1 MIVVGFAGC
10 VIAIMVHRG
19 KKEICEI
26 LPLEGLAGA
35 TGLSVGLSGGV
46 PMVEQMQT
54 SN

>member
-1 MIVVGFAGC
+1 MIAAGFAGC
-10 VIAIMVHRG
+10 VIAIMIDRG

-26 LPLEGLAGA
+26 LPFEGLAAA
-35 TGLSVGLSGGV
+35 TGLSFGLSGDV